1 MVHQQRIPLPGQT
14 YSLGVPG
21 NAEPDM
27 VCMKI
32 TNRGDRT
39 LTDVRVNTDKQ
50 FGDFHS
56 LDTILESA
64 GVTKAEPTVE
74 NLKKLLRFYV
84 QSRSLGRSALAKAIV
99 DDPVLHTNIA
109 NMGMCCYNNRVAA
122 LLAQREPGGIL
133 FQRFNWLVKARD
145 GGNVAFR

>member
-1 MVHQQRIPLPGQT
+1 MVHQQRITSPGQT
-14 YSLGVPG
+14 YALEVPG

-27 VCMKI
+27 VSMKI

-84 QSRSLGRSALAKAIV
+84 QSRSLGRTALGKAIV
-99 DDPVLHTNIA
+99 DDPVPHANIWEV
-109 NMGMCCYNNRVAA
+109 NQPYLVV
-122 LLAQREPGGIL
+122 GGCL
-133 FQRFNWLVKARD
+133 KGSFRRRLPEDWLKVY
-145 GGNVAFR
+145 VT